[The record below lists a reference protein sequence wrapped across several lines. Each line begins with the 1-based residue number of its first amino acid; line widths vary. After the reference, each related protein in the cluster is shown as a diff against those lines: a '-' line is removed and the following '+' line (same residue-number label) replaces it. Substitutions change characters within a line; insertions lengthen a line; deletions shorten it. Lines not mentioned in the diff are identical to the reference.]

1 MLPHAPINWR
11 SRTRHLVRPREG
23 GGRVIRIGIVEDDPT
38 ARDALVGHLRRYSAE
53 RRLEFDIRTFSDG
66 SQIIDAYRPEYDI
79 LLLDIE
85 MPEVGGLDAA
95 HHIRETDPDV
105 IIVFVTNMAQ
115 YAIKGYE
122 VDALSFLLKPVPY
135 FSLEHELDRSLSRL
149 RERDDESL
157 VVNVGGSLTR
167 INLVDIVYLESIRH
181 RIIVHTRTEELSF
194 TGTLKALEAELEG
207 KGFYRSNN
215 PYLVNLRH
223 VRSVQPTSCTLT
235 GGIELQV
242 SRPRKRGFMDAL
254 ADHMGGHRS

>member
-1 MLPHAPINWR
+1 ML
-11 SRTRHLVRPREG
+11 
-23 GGRVIRIGIVEDDPT
+23 RIGIVEDDPT
-38 ARDALVGHLRRYSAE
+38 ARDVLLGHLDQYAKARH
-53 RRLEFDIRTFSDG
+53 LDFDIRTFSDG
-66 SQIIDAYRPEYDI
+66 AQVIDDYRPEYDI

-85 MPEVGGLDAA
+85 MPQVGGLEAA
-95 HHIRETDPDV
+95 HAIRETDPDV

-149 RERDDESL
+149 RAREDESL
-157 VVNVGGSLTR
+157 VVTVGGSLMR
-167 INLVDIVYLESIRH
+167 IDLADIVYLESVRH
-181 RIIVHTRTEELSF
+181 RIIVHTRTDEVSF
-194 TGTLKALEAELEG
+194 TGTLKVLEAELAG

-223 VRSVQPTSCTLT
+223 VRSVQPTSCTMT
-235 GGIELQV
+235 GGVELQV

-254 ADHMGGHRS
+254 ADHMGGHRP